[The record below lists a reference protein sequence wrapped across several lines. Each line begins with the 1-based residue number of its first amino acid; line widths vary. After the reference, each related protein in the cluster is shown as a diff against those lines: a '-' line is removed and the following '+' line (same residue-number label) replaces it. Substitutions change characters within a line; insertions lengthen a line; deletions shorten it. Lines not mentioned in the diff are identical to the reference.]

1 MTSKLVHP
9 TISLLFIL
17 FTRERKESNMCIIF
31 QGNFFSALYGQEE
44 PIWNTEILPKW
55 FNPHFPC
62 RKSKINP
69 AGP

>member
-17 FTRERKESNMCIIF
+17 FTRERNDSNMYIIF
-31 QGNFFSALYGQEE
+31 QGTFFSALYGQQE
-44 PIWNTEILPKW
+44 PFWNTEILPKW
-55 FNPHFPC
+55 FDPNFPC
-62 RKSKINP
+62 GKWRINP